1 MLHTYIP
8 LLTAR
13 MAKWPEAAQVASMM
27 SRRRRMRK
35 RRRRRRRRYGSGYVH
50 PTAFVYAH

>member
-27 SRRRRMRK
+27 SRRRR
-35 RRRRRRRRYGSGYVH
+35 RRRRYGSGYVH